1 MNNSHKLSYVYGLF
15 NGLRMLPGAINIIF
29 LTTTGISL
37 QEVAILQFIF
47 SFCVFILEI
56 PTGLISD
63 YIGRKISVILG
74 FVAMFFYFYFF
85 IKTPNLYYLYSS
97 QILYAF
103 GISCL
108 SGSVEGWL
116 VDIIKTEY
124 PNQLDKIDYF
134 NQLKN
139 EINYWGTMIA
149 GPAGSLI
156 AFYFKNSYR
165 FVYFLCMLGILIFLF
180 FLLKIPEFNKP
191 KNKYIKVNAYLK
203 ITLKD
208 ILIVLKSKEGREYLF
223 IQGALVGTYQIIFFY
238 WQPYF
243 NNLNKGENL
252 FFIHKELLMG
262 IVFFSYSFTRAL
274 FIKISRTKLK
284 NINPFLVSIY
294 CLSLSIISMF
304 FFTSSLNGIYL
315 YIILFS
321 IIQGA
326 ISLTSILIE
335 SQFIKMIPSDII
347 PSVLS
352 AINALTRIFAMI
364 VLLFL
369 SKTITDQTL
378 QLFFKGTTLAY
389 LFVIIKTLSL
399 KKLSA
404 NNNIK
409 KEIIL

>member
-1 MNNSHKLSYVYGLF
+1 
-15 NGLRMLPGAINIIF
+15 
-29 LTTTGISL
+29 
-37 QEVAILQFIF
+37 
-47 SFCVFILEI
+47 
-56 PTGLISD
+56 
-63 YIGRKISVILG
+63 
-74 FVAMFFYFYFF
+74 
-85 IKTPNLYYLYSS
+85 
-97 QILYAF
+97 
-103 GISCL
+103 
-108 SGSVEGWL
+108 
-116 VDIIKTEY
+116 
-124 PNQLDKIDYF
+124 
-134 NQLKN
+134 
-139 EINYWGTMIA
+139 
-149 GPAGSLI
+149 
-156 AFYFKNSYR
+156 
-165 FVYFLCMLGILIFLF
+165 
-180 FLLKIPEFNKP
+180 
-191 KNKYIKVNAYLK
+191 
-203 ITLKD
+203 
-208 ILIVLKSKEGREYLF
+208 
-223 IQGALVGTYQIIFFY
+223 
-238 WQPYF
+238 
-243 NNLNKGENL
+243 
-252 FFIHKELLMG
+252 
-262 IVFFSYSFTRAL
+262 
-274 FIKISRTKLK
+274 
-284 NINPFLVSIY
+284 
-294 CLSLSIISMF
+294 MF